1 MPPESP
7 ISGLAHII
15 QLAVAPVFLLS
26 GVGMFLAVLT
36 SRLARIIDRTRA
48 LEAARTAATGVDDAA
63 IRAELRVLPARARLI
78 NRAIGLNTY
87 SALLVAGVIAA
98 LFLGAF
104 VRLDLSTVVAVA
116 FVAAMLTLIA
126 GLLAFLQEVHLG
138 IRWMRQTSEPRE
150 RSRSGDAADK
160 R

>member
-7 ISGLAHII
+7 IFGLAHTI

-26 GVGMFLAVLT
+26 GVGAFLSVLT

-48 LEAARTAATGVDDAA
+48 LEAAAGGADNGTIG
-63 IRAELRVLPARARLI
+63 AELRVLAARARLI
-78 NRAIGLNTY
+78 NRAISLSTY
-87 SALLVAGVIAA
+87 CALLVAGVIAA

-104 VRLDLSTVVAVA
+104 VRLDLSAVVAVA
-116 FVAAMLTLIA
+116 FVAAMLALIA
-126 GLLAFLQEVHLG
+126 GLLSFLREVHLG
-138 IRWMRQTSEPRE
+138 IRWMRETLRPRE
-150 RSRSGDAADK
+150 RSHLGGAADK